1 MKLNIF
7 LSIIISLFASSFLTA
22 QTPGS
27 SVPPS
32 KGYMLRPGDEL
43 EGKVTLEPQFDFKA
57 TVNEDGM
64 IEVPFSENPVV
75 AKCRTD
81 RELKADLTVLLSKYL
96 KSPQM
101 GLLVTKRN
109 IVPVTLYG
117 EVVQPRE
124 VELRRKGA
132 TLVELLALSGGVK
145 EEAGGMVQIFRTQ
158 PPICSDE
165 TDAGNWQA
173 NTDDPTDVPSRMYSL
188 ASVRLGK
195 EEANPIIYPGD
206 VIFVHKAAPVY
217 VTGEVLAPGGIY
229 IKEGGLTLHEALTKV
244 GGVGREAKIKDIK
257 IYRLKSNSKD
267 REIISVNYEA
277 IRKSGG
283 KDILLEPYDMVEVGR
298 SKDSMALAIL
308 KFAIGAGKSAITSG
322 ASNAGYRVVY

>member
-1 MKLNIF
+1 MKLKI
-7 LSIIISLFASSFLTA
+7 LLTILISLFAFSLVAA
-22 QTPGS
+22 QS
-27 SVPPS
+27 APPA

-43 EGKVTLEPQFDFKA
+43 EGKVTLEPLFDFKA

-64 IEVPFSENPVV
+64 IEVPFSEKPVA

-81 RELKADLTVLLSKYL
+81 GELKADLIGLLSKYL

-101 GLLVTKRN
+101 GILVTKRN

-158 PPICSDE
+158 APVCSDE

-173 NTDDPTDVPSRMYSL
+173 NSSDPTDVPSRMYSL

-217 VTGEVLAPGGIY
+217 VTGEVLAPGGVY
-229 IKEGGLTLHEALTKV
+229 IKDGGLTLHEALTKV

-257 IYRLKSNSKD
+257 IYRLKPNSKD
-267 REIISVNYEA
+267 RETISVNYEA

-298 SKDSMALAIL
+298 SKDSMAMAIL
-308 KFAIGAGKSAITSG
+308 KFALGAGKSAVTSG
-322 ASNAGYRVVY
+322 ATNAGYRIVY